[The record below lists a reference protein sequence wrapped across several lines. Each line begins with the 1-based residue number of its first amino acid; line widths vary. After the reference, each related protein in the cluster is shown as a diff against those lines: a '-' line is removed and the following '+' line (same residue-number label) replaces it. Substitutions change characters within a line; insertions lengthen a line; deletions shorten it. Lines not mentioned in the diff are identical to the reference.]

1 MLYLISYIENSIYNI
16 ENSIYNIGINYGR
29 HTLQGDLKRTVKLV
43 ASKSTSVD
51 NVNFETKI
59 NNGDYC

>member
-1 MLYLISYIENSIYNI
+1 MLYLISYI

-51 NVNFETKI
+51 NVNFETN
-59 NNGDYC
+59 NNGDTIVNVC